1 MRRLIFAALAANG
14 AFSSAFSP
22 SAFAGLQLTR
32 PAACGVQGAVRPRQ
46 AAPGLITVKA
56 QEAAPNDTCEVESGN
71 TEECTASNSFKRKDG
86 KDMTKLEKEQL
97 YLDCCASWNID
108 GKSILNNEEY
118 EQLKDDLSFDGSM
131 VMLMSREEIQ
141 FMVAKNR
148 YNKGQPIME
157 DREFDALRKKLV
169 SAGSDAVKHQASACK
184 ILENGEK
191 ECKADLYPDDGK
203 NSILYAPAFFQ
214 MGLVFQELAY
224 WMKGWDPLVSIIV
237 TSPFIAATTWFLT
250 KKIYFQDPLVVRG
263 VCPEC
268 GTPNTVFFG
277 DILWVSTLGPDPK
290 RPLSPGKYQP
300 QPEVNVKCSSKACG
314 ASLRANKDDM
324 KVFSITKM

>member
-32 PAACGVQGAVRPRQ
+32 PAACGVQGSVRPRQ

-56 QEAAPNDTCEVESGN
+56 QVWPGVCVSVLARVCARLQPICSSPVRIHINPQEAAPNDTCEVESGN

-148 YNKGQPIME
+148 YRHCYGTLLAARAHFSSTNRGTTNRRINNPCS
-157 DREFDALRKKLV
+157 FLLFSLA
-169 SAGSDAVKHQASACK
+169 QAQK
-184 ILENGEK
+184 
-191 ECKADLYPDDGK
+191 
-203 NSILYAPAFFQ
+203 
-214 MGLVFQELAY
+214 
-224 WMKGWDPLVSIIV
+224 
-237 TSPFIAATTWFLT
+237 
-250 KKIYFQDPLVVRG
+250 
-263 VCPEC
+263 
-268 GTPNTVFFG
+268 
-277 DILWVSTLGPDPK
+277 
-290 RPLSPGKYQP
+290 
-300 QPEVNVKCSSKACG
+300 
-314 ASLRANKDDM
+314 
-324 KVFSITKM
+324 